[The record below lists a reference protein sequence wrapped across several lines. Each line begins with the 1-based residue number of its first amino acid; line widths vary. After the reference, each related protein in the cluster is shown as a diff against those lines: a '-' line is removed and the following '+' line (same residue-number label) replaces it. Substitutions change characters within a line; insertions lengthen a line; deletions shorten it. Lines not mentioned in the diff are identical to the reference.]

1 MVTQEERR
9 QVLGYVLLVAA
20 GAMALLAAM
29 ITASL
34 ATAP

>member
-1 MVTQEERR
+1 MVPEEQRR
-9 QVLGYVLLVAA
+9 QVIGYVLLVAA

>member
-1 MVTQEERR
+1 MVTHEERR